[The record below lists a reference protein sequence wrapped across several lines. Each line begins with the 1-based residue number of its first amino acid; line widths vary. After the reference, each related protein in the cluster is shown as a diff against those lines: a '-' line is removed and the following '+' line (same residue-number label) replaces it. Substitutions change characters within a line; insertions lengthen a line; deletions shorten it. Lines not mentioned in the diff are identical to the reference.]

1 MERGK
6 MIDIHTHI
14 GYRSAKDKAVCD
26 ERELLRQMD
35 ALGIKQ
41 AVLLPLGASPECS
54 FFWYGNEA
62 VIQLAKRY
70 PDRFIAFCDI
80 DPRNV
85 KNSPDSDFM
94 WILEEYKE
102 AGCKGVGEMTAN
114 LYIDDPLCMNLL
126 RQCGKAGM
134 PVIYHCAE
142 AVRHGLY
149 GMADDIGLPR
159 LEKVLWALR
168 ETTIMGHAMS
178 FWSEIS
184 ADVDPKTRGGYPKG
198 RVKPGGRLPELLRKY
213 PNLCGDLSAGSGFN
227 AISRDPEFG
236 YRFLEEFQDKL
247 LLGTDICHV
256 NQKVEIVPYLKKA
269 LADGKISQMAY
280 NKIVRENAI
289 RLLGLK
295 G

>member
-1 MERGK
+1 
-6 MIDIHTHI
+6 MIDIHTHL

-26 ERELLRQMD
+26 EHELLRRMD
-35 ALGIKQ
+35 ELGIEK

-54 FFWYGNEA
+54 YFWYGNEK
-62 VIQLAKRY
+62 VIEVSRRY
-70 PDRFIAFCDI
+70 PDRFIPFCDL

-85 KNSPDSDFM
+85 NNSPQSDFSWM
-94 WILEEYKE
+94 LQEYKE
-102 AGCKGVGEMTAN
+102 AGCKGVGEMCAN

-126 RQCGKAGM
+126 RQCGKAGL

-159 LEKVLWALR
+159 LERVLR
-168 ETTIMGHAMS
+168 ELPETVIMGHAMS
-178 FWSEIS
+178 FWSEVG
-184 ADVDPKTRGGYPKG
+184 AEVDPKTRGGYPKG
-198 RVKPGGRLPELLRKY
+198 PVKPGGRLPELLKKY
-213 PNLCGDLSAGSGFN
+213 PNLYGDLSAGSGFN

-247 LLGTDICHV
+247 LFGTDICHV
-256 NQKVEIVPYLKKA
+256 NQTVEIVPWMKKA
-269 LADGKISQMAY
+269 VAEGKISEVAY
-280 NKIVRENAI
+280 GKIATGNAI